1 VNARRPPLS
10 ISAVY
15 FAAVWSIA
23 SPRCGAQADPLN
35 DEAEGLSLEQVR
47 RSINR
52 SSIGRWKNYE
62 FAFDGSWDELAALHE
77 SRRARPTAEVAGR

>member
-1 VNARRPPLS
+1 VNARRTPLS

-15 FAAVWSIA
+15 FPAVWSIA

-35 DEAEGLSLEQVR
+35 DEAEGLSHEQVR

-62 FAFDGSWDELAALHE
+62 FAFGPEWGGGSDAIT
-77 SRRARPTAEVAGR
+77 RAGGAP